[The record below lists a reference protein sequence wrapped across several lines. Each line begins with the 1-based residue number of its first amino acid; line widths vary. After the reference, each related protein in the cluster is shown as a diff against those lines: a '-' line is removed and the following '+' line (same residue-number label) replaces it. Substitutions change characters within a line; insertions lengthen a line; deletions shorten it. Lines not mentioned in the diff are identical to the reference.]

1 MLHRLQTRSGVLTT
15 ATVLSLLLPAA
26 VAWADGQVK
35 FKVVDSK
42 TSAVLP
48 GAVIVIKAGPTD
60 LEDMQFK
67 TASSGLVSTGD
78 LTAGTREYTARAL
91 VNGIGYKEIK
101 GKVVV
106 IDDQTIEVEIKLES
120 LGETVIDIFRKQIRL
135 DIDDPGLYTF
145 RDREHLQFFPNAVGN
160 RQSLNKAL
168 RSIPGMVPN
177 SLNRLHSRGEADTG
191 TYYID
196 GFQLPSLLAGRA
208 SQFLTPEMIESLK
221 VRTGNIGAN
230 LGGGSTVL
238 ETSLRP
244 AISRGGSPLM
254 PLFEYAFNTEDYGGN
269 SQSFTVSRQLG
280 ATHPDSEGKLVPN
293 PNSHAGFV
301 LSYSRRESTNFLESP
316 QPQRQLSNNTGKSDS
331 LLGKFS
337 YRLSRQMEASAFLG
351 ISGSRNGVANRQG
364 LRTQFGRLGFGFGG
378 NRPVTAFPQVN
389 FLDGT
394 NFNASQE
401 ILGNNVA
408 QSDDNRFYAVQLTR
422 IFSPLLRGNFSIGG
436 AETRQDTKNKN
447 ALGFPLTTGAAFNPA
462 TLPAD
467 YSIEYNPTTGL
478 NFTQSQV
485 QADFSYGNERSKHN
499 YKFGVLSQ
507 TLRGNEVY
515 QFVPMSNAALNA
527 ALNINSYLANSL
539 RFNSDNSSPSTF
551 IRRTG
556 GSSAFYVQD
565 TYVPIERARLSV
577 GARVENFEQNQRIR
591 VVGTGTR
598 PDISSKRTES
608 AVSPRINLLYQF
620 PNGILSSLTKGQLT
634 VLRAG
639 YNQIFTAP
647 GIGQGAIGTNQTGAT
662 PLPVAA
668 QTNNQLDLSIEQQLK
683 AQSMRLSFY
692 NKDIKNTHQ
701 WQQMI
706 QGPQAGAYMMVNAGN
721 AKISGVEALYEFKP
735 RSLDPR
741 PGSLEPVTLGL
752 SGYLALTSSN
762 AKRSATAATGA
773 VPLDWDQKQTM
784 NLGVGYQLMN
794 GSLFSL
800 AYYQGS
806 GLASSV
812 STVGGSRSP
821 ISQLDLRIRTKSK
834 LIANLHALE
843 IGVENLT
850 NSRNPLNFQQGALAG
865 NSLGGTRFQ
874 QGRRF
879 VVGLSGKF

>member
-1 MLHRLQTRSGVLTT
+1 MLHRLQTRSGVLAT
-15 ATVLSLLLPAA
+15 ATVLSLLLPTA

-42 TSAVLP
+42 TGVVLP
-48 GAVIVIKAGPTD
+48 GAIIVIKAGPTD
-60 LEDMQFK
+60 LEDMQFN

-91 VNGIGYKEIK
+91 VNGIAYKLIT

-120 LGETVIDIFRKQIRL
+120 QGETIIDIFRKQIRL

-208 SQFLTPEMIESLK
+208 SQLLTPEMIESLK
-221 VRTGNIGAN
+221 MRTGNLGAN

-254 PLFEYAFNTEDYGGN
+254 PAFEYAFNTEDYGGN
-269 SQSFTVSRQLG
+269 SQAFTISRQLG
-280 ATHPDSEGKLVPN
+280 AMRQDKEGKLVPN

-301 LSYSRRESTNFLESP
+301 LSYSRRESDNFLESP

-364 LRTQFGRLGFGFGG
+364 LSTQFGRLGFGFGG
-378 NRPVTAFPQVN
+378 NRPATAFPQVN

-401 ILGNNVA
+401 ILGNSVS

-422 IFSPLLRGNFSIGG
+422 VFSPLLRGNFSIGG
-436 AETRQDTKNKN
+436 AETRQDTTNKN
-447 ALGFPLTTGAAFNPA
+447 VLGFPFTTGAAFNPA

-499 YKFGVLSQ
+499 YKFGLLSQ
-507 TLRGNEVY
+507 ALRGNEVY

-539 RFNSDNSSPSTF
+539 RFNSDNTSPSTF

-565 TYVPIERARLSV
+565 TYVPIERVRLSV

-598 PDISSKRTES
+598 PDISSKRSES

-620 PNGILSSLTKGQLT
+620 PNGILKSLTKGQLT

-647 GIGQGAIGTNQTGAT
+647 GIGQGAIGTNQTGAA

-668 QTNNQLDLSIEQQLK
+668 QTNNQLDLSIEQQLR

-721 AKISGVEALYEFKP
+721 AKISGIEALYEFKP

-752 SGYLALTSSN
+752 SGYLAYASSN

-773 VPLDWDQKQTM
+773 VPLDWDQQQTM

-821 ISQLDLRIRTKSK
+821 ISQLDLRLRTKSK

>member
-1 MLHRLQTRSGVLTT
+1 MLHRLQTRSGVLAT
-15 ATVLSLLLPAA
+15 ATMLSLLLPAA

-42 TSAVLP
+42 TGVVLP

-78 LTAGTREYTARAL
+78 LTAGTREYSARAL
-91 VNGIGYKEIK
+91 VNGIAYKLIT

-120 LGETVIDIFRKQIRL
+120 QGETIIDIFRKQIRL

-191 TYYID
+191 IYYID

-221 VRTGNIGAN
+221 VRTGNLGAN

-254 PLFEYAFNTEDYGGN
+254 PAFEYAFNSEDYGGN
-269 SQSFTVSRQLG
+269 SQSFTISRQLG
-280 ATHPDSEGKLVPN
+280 ATRPDSEGKLVPN

-351 ISGSRNGVANRQG
+351 ISGSRNGIANRQG
-364 LRTQFGRLGFGFGG
+364 VSTQFGRLGFGFGG

-401 ILGNNVA
+401 ILGNNVS

-565 TYVPIERARLSV
+565 TYVPIERVRLSV
-577 GARVENFEQNQRIR
+577 GARVENFEQSQRIR

-620 PNGILSSLTKGQLT
+620 PNGILKNLTKGQLT

-639 YNQIFTAP
+639 YNQIFSAP

-752 SGYLALTSSN
+752 SGYLAYASSN
-762 AKRSATAATGA
+762 AKRSATATTGA
-773 VPLDWDQKQTM
+773 VPLDWDQQQTM

-821 ISQLDLRIRTKSK
+821 ISQLDLRLRTKSK